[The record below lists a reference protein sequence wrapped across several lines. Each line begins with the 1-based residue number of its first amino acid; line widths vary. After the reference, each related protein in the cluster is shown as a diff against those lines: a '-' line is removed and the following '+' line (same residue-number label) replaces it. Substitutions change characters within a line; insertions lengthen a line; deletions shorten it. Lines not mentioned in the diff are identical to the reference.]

1 MDLFANLALGLE
13 TAISPITLLYCFI
26 GVFLGT
32 FIGVLP
38 GVGPLAA
45 VAMLLPVSFHLEP
58 ATALVML
65 AGVYYGAEYGGSIAS
80 ILLNIPGTP
89 SSSVTCLDGYP
100 MARQGRAGLALFATS
115 MASFFGAIFGVL
127 VIVLLAPKLADF
139 ALLFQPAEYFSV
151 MVLGLIAASV
161 VSSSGALRGLM
172 MVCLG
177 ILLGAI
183 GIDVNSGETRFTA
196 GIPELR
202 DGVSLVVVAMG
213 LFGVSEVMVSLRG
226 ATQSYAGARLSWR
239 GFFPN
244 AGEWRRSALPA
255 LRGSGIGAFFGT
267 LPGTGQTVASFVG
280 YALEKR
286 INRNKETFGK
296 GAIEGVVVPEAANN
310 AAAQTAFIPTLT
322 LGIPGST
329 TMALMIGALMIH
341 GITPGPRL
349 IAEHPDLFWGLIV
362 SFLFG
367 NLFLLILN
375 VPLIGL
381 WVRLLRIPH
390 HYLYP
395 TVIVIICVG
404 VYGISN
410 ALSDVW
416 LALGFGFLGYMLRLF
431 RFEPAPMLIGFVL
444 GPMMEEYFRRAM
456 LLSRGDPMVFLER
469 PGSAALLAAGA
480 ALLLFATF
488 SPKQIACRIWGRKSQ
503 QGPAPRSSDGP

>member
-1 MDLFANLALGLE
+1 MDLLANIALGLE
-13 TAISPITLLYCFI
+13 TAATPTNLFYCFV

-45 VAMLLPVSFHLEP
+45 VAMLLPVSFYLEP
-58 ATALVML
+58 STALVML

-89 SSSVTCLDGYP
+89 SSSVTCIDGYP

-115 MASFFGAIFGVL
+115 VASFFGAIVGVI
-127 VIVLLAPKLADF
+127 VIVLLAPKLAEF

-151 MVLGLIAASV
+151 MVLGLIAASI
-161 VSSSGALRGLM
+161 VSSTGALRGLM

-177 ILLGAI
+177 VLLGTI
-183 GIDVNSGETRFTA
+183 GVDVNSGETRFTG

-226 ATQSYAGARLSWR
+226 ATQSYAGSKLSWR
-239 GFFPN
+239 GFFPTRS
-244 AGEWRRSALPA
+244 EWLRCFFPA
-255 LRGSGIGAFFGT
+255 LRGSATGSFFGT

-286 INRNKETFGK
+286 INKNKAEFGN

-349 IAEHPDLFWGLIV
+349 ISEHPDLFWGLIV

-375 VPLIGL
+375 IPLIGL
-381 WVRLLRIPH
+381 WVRLLRVPH
-390 HYLYP
+390 YYLYP
-395 TVIVIICVG
+395 TVIMMICVG

-410 ALSDVW
+410 SLTDVW
-416 LALGFGFLGYMLRLF
+416 ATLAFGVIGYVLRLF

-444 GPMMEEYFRRAM
+444 GPMMEEFFRRAM

-469 PGSAALLAAGA
+469 PGSAALLAVG
-480 ALLLFATF
+480 ALLLLF
-488 SPKQIACRIWGRKSQ
+488 SAMSPRRLFGAVFQRKQ
-503 QGPAPRSSDGP
+503 